1 MRMERIPVLVS
12 ACLLGLACRYDGKG
26 KTYGQL
32 EGLERACVLIPACPE
47 QLGGLA
53 TPRPPAER
61 RGCRVETEAGTDV
74 TRCRRS
80 LCPGGGAAQ
89 ALFLAEKYG
98 CRLALLKEKS
108 PSCGCGR
115 VYDGTFS
122 RTLIPGDGVTAELFR
137 KRGIEVFGES
147 QVEELLRRLEEL
159 REREVGR

>member
-74 TRCRRS
+74 TAQYER
-80 LCPGGGAAQ
+80 GAAQ

-147 QVEELLRRLEEL
+147 QVEELLCRLEEL

>member
-74 TRCRRS
+74 TAQYER
-80 LCPGGGAAQ
+80 GAAQ

>member
-1 MRMERIPVLVS
+1 MTAQYER
-12 ACLLGLACRYDGKG
+12 
-26 KTYGQL
+26 
-32 EGLERACVLIPACPE
+32 
-47 QLGGLA
+47 
-53 TPRPPAER
+53 
-61 RGCRVETEAGTDV
+61 
-74 TRCRRS
+74 
-80 LCPGGGAAQ
+80 GAAQ

-147 QVEELLRRLEEL
+147 QVEELLCRLEEL

>member
-32 EGLERACVLIPACPE
+32 EGLERACALIPACPE

-61 RGCRVETEAGTDV
+61 R
-74 TRCRRS
+74 
-80 LCPGGGAAQ
+80 
-89 ALFLAEKYG
+89 G

>member
-1 MRMERIPVLVS
+1 MERIPVLVS

-32 EGLERACVLIPACPE
+32 EGLERACALIPACPE

-74 TRCRRS
+74 TAQYER
-80 LCPGGGAAQ
+80 GAAQ

-115 VYDGTFS
+115 VYDGTFFQDAHP
-122 RTLIPGDGVTAELFR
+122 RRRGDGGTFPETGH
-137 KRGIEVFGES
+137 RGLRGEPGGGIAS
-147 QVEELLRRLEEL
+147 PA
-159 REREVGR
+159 GGT

>member
-32 EGLERACVLIPACPE
+32 EGLERTCALIPACPE

-74 TRCRRS
+74 TAQYER
-80 LCPGGGAAQ
+80 GAAQ

-147 QVEELLRRLEEL
+147 QVEELLCRLEEL